1 MLINTVL
8 IIALMLFLG
17 YGIYDQIIMDKWRG
31 KTLLAIP
38 LKRQA
43 IADNLIFIALI
54 MGSIFYGLQ
63 QNAISSLT
71 LFLLSACI
79 LMSAY
84 GALIRR
90 PRLLL
95 KRQGFFF
102 GNIFFHYQSIVSVN
116 LADNTVKNQYTKR
129 PYTERLVVID
139 LCSGRRLLVRIA
151 DKQDIDKLV
160 RFFGGY
166 KVGSKK

>member
-1 MLINTVL
+1 MLVNIIL
-8 IIALMLFLG
+8 IVAIVLFLC
-17 YGIYDQIIMDKWRG
+17 YGIYDQMIMDKWHG
-31 KTLLAIP
+31 STLLEIP

-63 QNAISSLT
+63 QKTISSLT

-95 KRQGFFF
+95 KQQGFFF
-102 GNIFFHYQSIVSVN
+102 GSFFFNYQSIVSVN

-129 PYTERLVVID
+129 LYVEHLVVID
-139 LCSGRRLLVRIA
+139 LRSGRRLLVRIA
-151 DKQDIDKLV
+151 DKQNIDKLV
-160 RFFGGY
+160 QFFGGY
-166 KVGSKK
+166 IMQE